1 MTDDTSP
8 DLFIVRSACATV
20 TTPEP
25 FCHWSV
31 SVSPEAADRPVTA
44 PDSPD
49 SERTEVSSRR
59 LRGRSADRPRTGPST
74 VLVRHARTVRP
85 LVRSTRT
92 GGPGVLVVRPGEVVG
107 HDRTR

>member
-8 DLFIVRSACATV
+8 DPFIEWPACETTATGS
-20 TTPEP
+20 

-49 SERTEVSSRR
+49 SERTEVSSRPP
-59 LRGRSADRPRTGPST
+59 RGRSADRPRTEPST
-74 VLVRHARTVRP
+74 P
-85 LVRSTRT
+85 LVRRDRLARPLDRSAHT
-92 GGPGVLVVRPGEVVG
+92 GGPGVLVVRSGEVVG
-107 HDRTR
+107 HELTP